1 MKTKFDQLFF
11 SKTSSFLKDYLPL
24 SIGRSVNTIKSYQ
37 DSLTIF
43 RRFINNDLKKSIR
56 DFEFKD
62 CNYDSLNKFKKYLR
76 AKGNSP
82 STINNKLAAIKSYM
96 HYASVEDASL
106 QSYALRVS
114 YVAFCKVPKKVKPEL
129 TKKGIASIFKQ
140 PPNTKKGLRNR
151 VIMIMLYATATR
163 LDELLSLTLADVWL
177 NKETPSIMV
186 RGKGNKQRIIGLSKE
201 CIPHLKQYIS
211 IFHCDN
217 PKKED
222 YLFYTIINGIRN
234 KISKNTVERFIQQY
248 ANKAREKCDEVPLK
262 VYPHLFRSFKATT
275 MYQEGNPLEI
285 VSSFLGHSQLET
297 TLIYAKISQK
307 QLSEAINSIQPE
319 IPLSKKKLWLN
330 KEAELAR
337 NFGIR

>member
-1 MKTKFDQLFF
+1 
-11 SKTSSFLKDYLPL
+11 
-24 SIGRSVNTIKSYQ
+24 
-37 DSLTIF
+37 
-43 RRFINNDLKKSIR
+43 
-56 DFEFKD
+56 
-62 CNYDSLNKFKKYLR
+62 
-76 AKGNSP
+76 
-82 STINNKLAAIKSYM
+82 M